1 MVSPSSHLMCGS
13 GSEQD
18 AYEYFE
24 NWKFRH
30 VGEGSSSVGHAT
42 SLAAPVP
49 PTATSSV
56 PSKKALY
63 GPCIKIEN
71 HRRRNPSVYVVYGN
85 TSNRN
90 VPTGVII
97 GSHFTSLRMDYN
109 INMDLSGDNNTG
121 QKLSAATVE
130 KKNVIKN
137 VAYLQSNLGKKSI
150 TLKKSNDSLATIEQ
164 LKLLNKSA
172 GVKTRVQPTVLE
184 WVQNFSHE
192 LNLRGAVGNGSGDGV
207 NASKVLASRIS
218 PLEAGHGLDHFQQ
231 SKSVTVQETLDFAV
245 SSVKLFRNI
254 NQRWFPSLSREVQET
269 LDFAV
274 SSVKLF
280 RNINQR
286 WFPSLSREPTLHGGL
301 GTRKIHAH
309 NDSFLIKIAFR
320 VLTQPYTL
328 LARFLKSKYKCS
340 SRLPEMIKNRNCS
353 SCGKALALSIKTFG
367 NILYGT
373 LGMVVVWI
381 YEFSRLDLCPNMPS
395 LSR

>member
-1 MVSPSSHLMCGS
+1 MRRVLQPRFLPQLPRLC
-13 GSEQD
+13 QD
-18 AYEYFE
+18 AGG
-24 NWKFRH
+24 RCH
-30 VGEGSSSVGHAT
+30 
-42 SLAAPVP
+42 L
-49 PTATSSV
+49 
-56 PSKKALY
+56 
-63 GPCIKIEN
+63 
-71 HRRRNPSVYVVYGN
+71 
-85 TSNRN
+85 
-90 VPTGVII
+90 
-97 GSHFTSLRMDYN
+97 
-109 INMDLSGDNNTG
+109 G

-231 SKSVTVQETLDFAV
+231 SKVQETLDFAV

-286 WFPSLSREPTLHGGL
+286 IEAHGFGGVISLLWDESIQLEILHVSN
-301 GTRKIHAH
+301 K
-309 NDSFLIKIAFR
+309 FLNG
-320 VLTQPYTL
+320 
-328 LARFLKSKYKCS
+328 RFWSVDVK
-340 SRLPEMIKNRNCS
+340 E
-353 SCGKALALSIKTFG
+353 
-367 NILYGT
+367 
-373 LGMVVVWI
+373 WI
-381 YEFSRLDLCPNMPS
+381 YFTSIYASPDAAKRKHV
-395 LSR
+395 

>member
-24 NWKFRH
+24 NWNNGK

-109 INMDLSGDNNTG
+109 INMDLSGDNNT
-121 QKLSAATVE
+121 
-130 KKNVIKN
+130 
-137 VAYLQSNLGKKSI
+137 
-150 TLKKSNDSLATIEQ
+150 
-164 LKLLNKSA
+164 
-172 GVKTRVQPTVLE
+172 E

-231 SKSVTVQETLDFAV
+231 SKVQETLDFAV

-286 WFPSLSREPTLHGGL
+286 WFPSLSRDWKFYMCPTNFLMGASGPDVPCLVGGDFNVILSPDELHGGSSNELHAGLVNL
-301 GTRKIHAH
+301 GFRGPPFTWSCGDLYQHLNRCVV
-309 NDSFLIKIAFR
+309 NDSWNLVFLDSYVMHLEKIGLVGTSSVSGVLAFSLESGVYLYGCR
-320 VLTQPYTL
+320 VLI
-328 LARFLKSKYKCS
+328 AVSRS
-340 SRLPEMIKNRNCS
+340 SIQTS
-353 SCGKALALSIKTFG
+353 
-367 NILYGT
+367 
-373 LGMVVVWI
+373 
-381 YEFSRLDLCPNMPS
+381 
-395 LSR
+395 